1 MDNKKVVSTL
11 NELIETCRDGLD
23 GFKEAA
29 QNVKSPE
36 LKSFFN
42 DAATERANCVQ
53 ELQTEVHRLGGEAEK
68 TGSTAGAI
76 HRVWVDIKGTLTGKD
91 DHSILNECERGEDS
105 AVSAFRDVLKERNL
119 PGNLLTIVERQLQI
133 IQKTHD
139 RVKQM
144 RDAKSATS
152 GR

>member
-29 QNVKSPE
+29 QNVKNPE

-42 DAATERANCVQ
+42 DAATERAYCVQ
-53 ELQTEVHRLGGEAEK
+53 ELQTEVRRLGGEAEK

-76 HRVWVDIKGTLTGKD
+76 HRVWMDIKGTLTGKD
-91 DHSILNECERGEDS
+91 DHSILSECERGEDS